1 LSLTARSSAAR
12 RGGWRALGIAVS
24 ALLLSGCKSQDS
36 PAELEVERD
45 AEGAARAV
53 VLRRAVPS
61 RSAPIDLLKVYL
73 VTRERS
79 EHALP
84 PLVGVHSFRGDDL
97 VFEPRFGFDAGQRYR
112 AVSESGIDLVF
123 SGVEREVDAEAISA
137 TTLQA
142 IHPSGPTWPENVLR
156 VYLQFSAPMSIG
168 RAYEFLRWRDAAGE
182 LVPHAFLEIAEELW
196 DPSGTRLTLLFDP
209 GRVKRGLVPHEELG
223 RALRAGERYTL
234 EVDARWPD
242 AHGRPLAAGTRH
254 AITATAEDLASPMM
268 EAWTLALPTAGTREP
283 LRVAFGEAL
292 DAVLLREWLWI
303 ETSDGARMRGAIA
316 LEDHERAWTFTPD
329 EPWRATPH
337 ALVANEG
344 LEDICGNSLRAPFEV
359 DLFERVTPPAG
370 ALRKRSFEPR

>member
-1 LSLTARSSAAR
+1 M
-12 RGGWRALGIAVS
+12 I
-24 ALLLSGCKSQDS
+24 
-36 PAELEVERD
+36 
-45 AEGAARAV
+45 
-53 VLRRAVPS
+53 LRRAVPS
-61 RSAPIDLLKVYL
+61 HSAPIDLLKVYL
-73 VTRERS
+73 VPRERS
-79 EHALP
+79 DLALP

-97 VFEPRFGFDAGQRYR
+97 VFEPRFGFDAAQRYR

-123 SGVEREVDAEAISA
+123 SGAEHAPQEAIAA
-137 TTLQA
+137 TKLAA

-156 VYLQFSAPMSIG
+156 VYLHFSAPMAIG
-168 RAYEFLRWRDAAGE
+168 RAAEFVRWRDAKGE
-182 LVPHAFLEIAEELW
+182 VVPQVFLDIAEELW
-196 DPSGTRLTLLFDP
+196 DPGGQRLTLLFDP

-234 EVDARWPD
+234 EIDARWPD
-242 AHGRPLAAGTRH
+242 AKGRPLVAEARH
-254 AITATAEDLASPMM
+254 AITATAEDLASP
-268 EAWTLALPTAGTREP
+268 EIDAWSLALPAAGTREP

-292 DAVLLREWLWI
+292 DAALLREWLWV
-303 ETSDGARMRGAIA
+303 EAGDGTPVRGAIA
-316 LEDHERAWTFTPD
+316 LEDAERAWSFTPE